1 MLVDLH
7 SHTTF
12 SDGRSTHAEMVEAAI
27 EKGIGVYG
35 IADHLCFHNN
45 PWTIKPHLFEEMRAT
60 FDNLKANTTSVKI
73 LFGMEVDY
81 VRGCESRVRQLKAE
95 NRWDYIIGSVH
106 YIGDWNID
114 SNAADWEGK
123 DVDATYTKYLE
134 LLEEMVDTGLYNI
147 VAHLDLPKK
156 YGHYTSIDF
165 TDRYRAIGEK
175 IRANNMA
182 FEINTNGRIKPCN
195 DFYPHRDIVELYH
208 QLGVDVTLGSDAHHR
223 DNVGQ
228 FFDEAVAMLRE
239 VGYSRICYFEE
250 GQKRYL
256 PL

>member
-7 SHTTF
+7 SHTIF

-27 EKGIGVYG
+27 AKGIGIYG
-35 IADHLCFHNN
+35 IADHLCFHDN
-45 PWTIKPHLFEEMRAT
+45 PWTTRLDQFEEMRST
-60 FDNLKANTTSVKI
+60 FANLKANTTSAKI

-81 VRGCESRVRQLKAE
+81 VRGCENRVLRLKEE
-95 NRWDYIIGSVH
+95 NHWDYIIGSVH

-134 LLEEMVDTGLYNI
+134 LLEEMVDTKLYNI

-156 YGHYTSIDF
+156 YGHFTDIDF

-175 IRANNMA
+175 ILANNMA
-182 FEINTNGRIKPCN
+182 FEMNTAGRIKICN
-195 DFYPHRDIVELYH
+195 EFYPRRDIVELYH

-223 DNVGQ
+223 NNVGQ
-228 FFDEAVAMLRE
+228 FFDEAVALLKE